1 MANKELINWARG
13 EANRLKTA
21 GPPTNS
27 GLQATAM
34 ARQGLRSRCWKY
46 LRGKC
51 QPDRAPERRRRDED
65 GGAAARGLGN
75 LRRKRRCEFNGPG
88 LPGNSYAGR

>member
-34 ARQGLRSRCWKY
+34 ARRVSPITLLEVPSRQMPTGS
-46 LRGKC
+46 RT
-51 QPDRAPERRRRDED
+51 
-65 GGAAARGLGN
+65 
-75 LRRKRRCEFNGPG
+75 
-88 LPGNSYAGR
+88 